1 MSLIRHKK
9 VELTELFYDL
19 VYVYA
24 ISQMTHLLAH
34 AHHGMLILENVIVFS
49 IALIIFINSWM
60 IQMVFTN
67 RFGKNSLTNTAFM
80 LLQMMCLLVA
90 AGLLSNDLQTMV
102 IPFFSTM
109 AVLTV
114 LLLAQYAL
122 EYHTTRNTADQ
133 YFIKQFFS
141 ILGVRVIS
149 LLSCLFSPYQFSL
162 VIAVLGIIITWLM
175 PSLLLNPAKTGA
187 LKGLT
192 PISFSHLIERL
203 SLLVIITFGEMII
216 GIAPYFSIEEFSISS
231 LFPFLIVANLFLF
244 YITEID
250 HRIDVNKTNVSGNG
264 AIYYHYF
271 IFFGLSFI
279 TAAFTLLQGQELSN
293 NTIIGLLYGGI
304 ISFLIGTLL
313 HAPYNKT
320 GSSWTPKFYL
330 AELALPTI
338 GLLLSL
344 MIAEN
349 ALMLTLVTFL
359 VTAGMTT
366 LMMWNK
372 S

>member
-19 VYVYA
+19 VYVYV
-24 ISQMTHLLAH
+24 ISQMTHLLSH
-34 AHHGMLILENVIVFS
+34 VHHGMFILENIVVFS

-67 RFGKNSLTNTAFM
+67 RFGKNSPTNTHFM

-90 AGLLSNDLQTMV
+90 ASLLSNDLQTMV
-102 IPFFSTM
+102 IPFFSSM
-109 AVLTV
+109 AVLTF
-114 LLLAQYAL
+114 LLLAQYGV
-122 EYHTTRNTADQ
+122 EYRTTKNPADQ

-141 ILGVRVIS
+141 ILGVRIVS
-149 LLSCLFSPYQFSL
+149 LLSCLFLPYPFSL
-162 VIAVLGIIITWLM
+162 AIAILGIIVTWLM
-175 PSLLLNPAKTGA
+175 PSLLLNPEKTDS

-192 PISFSHLIERL
+192 PIHFSHLIERL

-216 GIAPYFSIEEFSISS
+216 GIAPYFSIEAFSFSS

-250 HRIDVNKTNVSGNG
+250 QLIDVNKTNVSGNG

-279 TAAFTLLQGQELSN
+279 TAAFTLLQEHQLSN
-293 NTIIGLLYGGI
+293 DAIVGLLYGGI
-304 ISFLIGTLL
+304 FLFLVGILL
-313 HAPYNKT
+313 HAPYNKA
-320 GSSWTPKFYL
+320 GYSWTRTFYL

-338 GLLLSL
+338 GLLMSL
-344 MIAEN
+344 MVAGDS
-349 ALMLTLVTFL
+349 LMLTLVTFL

-366 LMMWNK
+366 LMMRNK